1 MPETGYFA
9 VFLIGLLGG
18 VHCVGMCGGIVSA
31 LSVQVR
37 LPGQSSPART
47 AGAGLVRSRGDV
59 GAM

>member
-31 LSVQVR
+31 LTVQVR
-37 LPGQSSPART
+37 LPGQTSPAR
-47 AGAGLVRSRGDV
+47 RE
-59 GAM
+59 